1 MFVMTVKRGIPPL
14 VTHQPPSSLDDAP
27 VIRGRMVQI
36 PRLDYPAVRR
46 IIYHA
51 RLVWRRA
58 VASPGTAAN
67 AALAGGSCG
76 ASAVNRCRRGRAK
89 DAAAGGKASAPAAPE
104 VDSDTL
110 PPLRYSAHVYASRPE
125 KRSIVLNGK
134 AWTEGDSPPAEPG
147 GGADPAGCDDLQP
160 QRHDLYPRGA
170 GGTGRAEKLTRS
182 RKRNKSAHNNR
193 RAEDISLGSLRKL
206 AINGAS

>member
-1 MFVMTVKRGIPPL
+1 MIVRDDSERGIPPL

-36 PRLDYPAVRR
+36 PGWIIRCTPDYLSRSAGL
-46 IIYHA
+46 A
-51 RLVWRRA
+51 
-58 VASPGTAAN
+58 ASSGVTSTAAN
-67 AALAGGSCG
+67 AALAGGACG

-134 AWTEGDSPPAEPG
+134 AWTEGDSP
-147 GGADPAGCDDLQP
+147 C
-160 QRHDLYPRGA
+160 R
-170 GGTGRAEKLTRS
+170 TWWWSRS
-182 RKRNKSAHNNR
+182 SRM
-193 RAEDISLGSLRKL
+193 
-206 AINGAS
+206 